1 MAVSRIAQ
9 QLSRV
14 SSVSSQSSVI
24 SVVSTRGQTR
34 TMSGV
39 SSSQILER
47 INNIVQRHALVSDK
61 YDTGNKVVEFEHP
74 KDLFNLLPLEIGKEG
89 LGDQEMEQIRLAL
102 SNIFLFRKKLL
113 CILVRLLSSIQ

>member
-34 TMSGV
+34 TMSSV
-39 SSSQILER
+39 TSSQILDR